1 MFRVRNYSISKKL
14 TWMNILASS
23 MALGVACTAFI
34 AYDVFSFR
42 ATMARNLTIQAKIV
56 GANSVSALLF
66 NDTHSA
72 EQTLSA
78 LHSAQNI
85 LQAAIY
91 TPDGRVFAAYS
102 QSGAHGKPSA
112 VPPKFPVEKH
122 AEWLRSG
129 SIEVVSPILFEGKVQ
144 GTVYIQSSLQQ
155 LIERLKRYVSIV
167 GAVFLGSLITAILM
181 SVRIRRSV
189 AEPIVRLAETAQTV
203 SRQKNYSLRVPETS
217 NRDELSSLIS
227 TFNDMLEQIEARD
240 GALQQAH
247 NNLERRVQERTAQ
260 LNAANEELE
269 AFSYSVSH
277 DLRAPLR
284 HMSAFSQLLT
294 EEYGAELQPDA
305 RHYLDRIQESAKR
318 MGLLVDDLLK
328 MAQISRRALS
338 SAKTDLNALMNDVV
352 KELQPEC
359 AERDI
364 RWQIAELP
372 SVECD
377 AGLMKQVFMNLVSNA
392 VKYSRRRETA
402 VIEVGLTIEQDGTPV
417 IFVRDNGA
425 GFDQRY
431 ADKLFGVFQR
441 LHRADEFE
449 GTGVGLATVQRI
461 IKRHGGKIWALGE
474 LDKGSTFFFTLAAI
488 SGNLNSIA
496 GERSAAARDIS
507 EQSITGQ
514 AMAASA
520 DA

>member
-14 TWMNILASS
+14 TWMNILSS
-23 MALGVACTAFI
+23 GMALGVACTAFI

-42 ATMARNLTIQAKIV
+42 EAMARNLTIQARIV

-66 NDTHSA
+66 NDARSA

-78 LHSAQNI
+78 LHSAPNI

-91 TPDGRVFAAYS
+91 TSDGKVFAAYS
-102 QSGAHGKPSA
+102 RSSGHGAASA
-112 VPPKFPVEKH
+112 PVPGFSPEKH
-122 AEWLRSG
+122 AQWWRGG
-129 SIEVVSPILFEGKVQ
+129 SIEVISPILFEGKAQ
-144 GTVYIQSSLQQ
+144 GTVYIQSSLQE
-155 LIERLKRYVSIV
+155 LMERLKRYLSIV
-167 GAVFLGSLITAILM
+167 GAVFLVSLITAVLM

-189 AEPIVRLAETAQTV
+189 ADPIVRLAETAQTV
-203 SRQKNYSLRVPETS
+203 SRQRNYSLRVPATS
-217 NRDELSSLIS
+217 NLDELSSLIT

-240 GALQQAH
+240 DALQEAH
-247 NNLERRVQERTAQ
+247 NSLEWRVQERTAQ
-260 LNAANEELE
+260 LNAVNEELE

-294 EEYGAELQPDA
+294 EEYGESLHADA

-318 MGLLVDDLLK
+318 MGQLVDDLLK
-328 MAQISRRALS
+328 MGQISRRALS
-338 SAKTDLNALMNDVV
+338 SVKTDLNSLLNEVV
-352 KELQPEC
+352 KDLQLEC
-359 AERDI
+359 AQRNI
-364 RWQIAELP
+364 RWQIGELP

-377 AGLMKQVFMNLVSNA
+377 PGLMKQVFMNLVSNA
-392 VKYSRRRETA
+392 VKYSRRRESA
-402 VIEVGLTIEQDGTPV
+402 LIEVGLTIEEDGTPV
-417 IFVRDNGA
+417 IFIRDNGA

-488 SGNLNSIA
+488 SRNPKSSSMTSSHGSVM
-496 GERSAAARDIS
+496 
-507 EQSITGQ
+507 TGQ
-514 AMAASA
+514 TTPERVMVASA
-520 DA
+520 GK

>member
-14 TWMNILASS
+14 TWMNILASG

-34 AYDVFSFR
+34 AYDVLSFR
-42 ATMARNLTIQAKIV
+42 ATIVRNLSIQARIV

-66 NDTHSA
+66 NDAHSA

-78 LHSAQNI
+78 LHSAPNI
-85 LQAAIY
+85 VQAAIY
-91 TPDGRVFAAYS
+91 TSNGKVFAAYKHD
-102 QSGAHGKPSA
+102 GARGDRSA
-112 VPPKFPVEKH
+112 PELQFPAEKH
-122 AEWLRSG
+122 AHWLRDG
-129 SIEVVSPILFEGKVQ
+129 SIEVAIPIVFEGKRQ
-144 GTVYIQSSLQQ
+144 GTVYIQSSVQEL
-155 LIERLKRYVSIV
+155 LGRLKRYLIIV

-203 SRQKNYSLRVPETS
+203 SRQKNYSLRVPAS
-217 NRDELSSLIS
+217 NSRDELSGLIN

-240 GALQQAH
+240 DALQEAH
-247 NNLERRVQERTAQ
+247 NSLERRVQERTAQ

-294 EEYGAELQPDA
+294 EEYGTSLQTDA

-318 MGLLVDDLLK
+318 MGQLVDDLLK
-328 MAQISRRALS
+328 MGQISRRTLS
-338 SAKTDLNALMNDVV
+338 SAKTDLNALLNEVLKDV
-352 KELQPEC
+352 QPEC
-359 AERDI
+359 AKRDI
-364 RWQIAELP
+364 RWEIGELP

-377 AGLMKQVFMNLVSNA
+377 PGLMKQVFMNLVSNA
-392 VKYSRRRETA
+392 VKYSRKREVA
-402 VIEVGLTIEQDGTPV
+402 VIEIGQTIQEEGEAV
-417 IFVRDNGA
+417 IFIRDNGA

-461 IKRHGGKIWALGE
+461 IKRHGGKIWAQGE
-474 LDKGSTFFFTLAAI
+474 LDKGSTFFFTLAEMSRNLDSARGI
-488 SGNLNSIA
+488 SRTESMSGSTTI
-496 GERSAAARDIS
+496 
-507 EQSITGQ
+507 GQ
-514 AMAASA
+514 AMGASPGN
-520 DA
+520 

>member
-34 AYDVFSFR
+34 AYDVFSFHE
-42 ATMARNLTIQAKIV
+42 AMARNLKIQARIV
-56 GANSVSALLF
+56 GTNSVSALLF
-66 NDTHSA
+66 NDAHSA
-72 EQTLSA
+72 EQTLAA
-78 LHSAQNI
+78 LHSAPNI

-91 TPDGRVFAAYS
+91 TTNGKAFASYS
-102 QSGAHGKPSA
+102 RGSGHGAASTPVSN
-112 VPPKFPVEKH
+112 FPAEKH
-122 AEWLRSG
+122 AQWLRNG

-144 GTVYIQSSLQQ
+144 GTVYIQSSLQE
-155 LIERLKRYVSIV
+155 LIERLKRYLSIV
-167 GAVFLGSLITAILM
+167 GAVFLVSLITAILM
-181 SVRIRRSV
+181 SLRIRRSV
-189 AEPIVRLAETAQTV
+189 ADPIVRLAETAQTV
-203 SRQKNYSLRVPETS
+203 SRQKNYSLRVPATS

-240 GALQQAH
+240 DALQEAH
-247 NNLERRVQERTAQ
+247 NNLEWRVQERTAQ

-294 EEYGAELQPDA
+294 EEYGSKLEPDA
-305 RHYLDRIQESAKR
+305 RHYLDRIQESARR
-318 MGLLVDDLLK
+318 MGQLVDDLLK

-338 SAKTDLNALMNDVV
+338 SVKTDFNSLLNEVV
-352 KELQPEC
+352 KDLQPEC
-359 AERDI
+359 AKRDI
-364 RWQIAELP
+364 RWQIGELP

-377 AGLMKQVFMNLVSNA
+377 PGLMKQVFMNLISNA

-402 VIEVGLTIEQDGTPV
+402 VIEVGLMTKEDESRV
-417 IFVRDNGA
+417 IFIRDNGA

-441 LHRADEFE
+441 LHRAEEFE

-488 SGNLNSIA
+488 SRNSNSTSTTA
-496 GERSAAARDIS
+496 SQANTVNERV
-507 EQSITGQ
+507 
-514 AMAASA
+514 MAASA
-520 DA
+520 GK